1 MTAWPALST
10 TATNST
16 PGHAFSASS
25 SSGFSGTVRRLRVVP
40 SAVMTAL
47 ASASWSREAIAAGAK
62 PENSGTTIAPMLAT
76 AYVATTASGVI
87 GR

>member
-1 MTAWPALST
+1 
-10 TATNST
+10 
-16 PGHAFSASS
+16 
-25 SSGFSGTVRRLRVVP
+25 
-40 SAVMTAL
+40 MTAL
-47 ASASWSREAIAAGAK
+47 ASASWIREAIAAGAN